1 MSKMLSQDEIDI
13 LLSALNTLKS
23 YADDDTIS
31 IELLHKQAVLTQ
43 LQIDDLI
50 NTLVNVKDVSKET
63 LTPDVNVVLSQKEI
77 DNLIDALNTVK
88 DYETIDELDSQIEDS
103 QAILSQLDIDA
114 LIKNLMALKKTDF

>member
-31 IELLHKQAVLTQ
+31 VELLHKQAVLTQ
-43 LQIDDLI
+43 FQIDDLI
-50 NTLVNVKDVSKET
+50 NTLVNVKDVPQEA

-114 LIKNLMALKKTDF
+114 LIKNLMALKKD